1 MALDEHNFTKLFD
14 TLRAIDLFGT
24 AAPAP
29 PWGAH
34 APTKAQLT
42 SALHAGENLVPVAF
56 RDHYVTPFEH
66 AVARVVTT
74 LRDEPDLIE
83 TLAGAV
89 YQHADDDVAT
99 DLHRFLA
106 VISNFYRSFLDARR
120 RLRAGFPLIEQDP
133 PLAMFQHSG
142 QMGPFTVTAENVKQL
157 TGGTVGVV
165 SLPATYRKH
174 PVLWASL
181 AHETGGH
188 DVLHADEALLPE
200 LTAGVKAM
208 FGGGPVG
215 AGGLTMTQLLGML
228 WAYWI
233 DESASDIY
241 GVLNIGPSFGHNLG
255 VFFAALNAQGSGDTT
270 GPPRIRTSSGPDQ
283 RGTLDPHP

>member
-1 MALDEHNFTKLFD
+1 MT
-14 TLRAIDLFGT
+14 
-24 AAPAP
+24 
-29 PWGAH
+29 
-34 APTKAQLT
+34 
-42 SALHAGENLVPVAF
+42 
-56 RDHYVTPFEH
+56 
-66 AVARVVTT
+66 
-74 LRDEPDLIE
+74 IE

-89 YQHADDDVAT
+89 YQHADADVAP

-106 VISNFYRSFLDARR
+106 VISNFYRSFLDSRQ
-120 RLRAGFPLIEQDP
+120 RLSAGFPLIEQDP

-142 QMGPFTVTAENVKQL
+142 EAGPFTITAENVRQL

-208 FGGGPVG
+208 FGGGTRRRRPDDDP
-215 AGGLTMTQLLGML
+215 AARDALGLLDRRVRLRHLRRPEHRPHVRPQPRR
-228 WAYWI
+228 
-233 DESASDIY
+233 
-241 GVLNIGPSFGHNLG
+241 VLRRPQRPRQRRQDRP
-255 VFFAALNAQGSGDTT
+255 AA
-270 GPPRIRTSSGPDQ
+270 
-283 RGTLDPHP
+283 DPHRPPAPTSAARWTPTPPTCCGST